1 MTAQQAAV
9 YACAVGLQVLARR
22 AAGAVLFALFVSVTA
37 RAALAEPTTVDV
49 SPHAIVLIQHTQ
61 PIWISTWDRE
71 QIAVDAGGDNP
82 AVERRPGRS
91 GPTTPT
97 TPYSVPIPAQ
107 TIEGPNG
114 QSISLGP
121 ENFPVQIPPGEHDT
135 VRIQV
140 PPTVANVMIPADT
153 SVLSIN
159 GFAATQIENYHGQLI
174 AQQRAGPLVL
184 RDVSGDAFAQ
194 NLQGQIFIADSNFNR
209 LRTRTA
215 VGNMVFQRCNV
226 RQIEATSTRGS
237 ILYNNGSFQPGLA
250 RFETV
255 TGHVALGVNG
265 PASIAVKGPPGQ
277 IYQNFDQ
284 PTPFIDRGGEANA
297 RIEGG
302 GPLVNVVT
310 RQGRVYLYDGS
321 LLNKRALPPH
331 WDQVRAPLQ
340 RFREREQ
347 QQQQQ
352 EQRRGPPPWARRPNG

>member
-1 MTAQQAAV
+1 MTAQQAAL
-9 YACAVGLQVLARR
+9 YACDVGFQVLARR
-22 AAGAVLFALFVSVTA
+22 AAAAVLFAFLLVSVTA
-37 RAALAEPTTVDV
+37 RAAFAEPTIIDV
-49 SPHAIVLIQHTQ
+49 SAHPIVLIQHTQ
-61 PIWISTWDRE
+61 PIWITTWDRQ
-71 QIAVDAGGDNP
+71 QISVDAGADAPGI
-82 AVERRPGRS
+82 ERHPGRLA
-91 GPTTPT
+91 PTTPT
-97 TPYSVPIPAQ
+97 APYSVPIPAQ

-114 QSISLGP
+114 QNVTLGP
-121 ENFPVQIPPGEHDT
+121 ENFPVQIPSGEHDT

-140 PPTVANVMIPADT
+140 PPNVANVMIPADT

-194 NLQGQIFIADSNFNR
+194 NLQGQIFVVDSNFDR

-215 VGNMVFQRCNV
+215 VSNMVFQRCNV
-226 RQIEATSTRGS
+226 RQIEATSTSGS

-265 PASIAVKGPPGQ
+265 AASIAVKGPPGQ
-277 IYQNFDQ
+277 IYQSFDQ
-284 PTPFIDRGGEANA
+284 PTPFVNRGGEANA
-297 RIEGG
+297 RIGGG

-331 WDQVRAPLQ
+331 WNQIRAPLQ
-340 RFREREQ
+340 RFRQREQ
-347 QQQQQ
+347 QQQ
-352 EQRRGPPPWARRPNG
+352 RRAPAAWQRRPN

>member
-1 MTAQQAAV
+1 MTARQTSA
-9 YACAVGLQVLARR
+9 YARLVGLQVLARR
-22 AAGAVLFALFVSVTA
+22 AGTALFALLVMATA
-37 RAALAEPTTVDV
+37 RAAGVEVTTVDV
-49 SPHAIVLIQHTQ
+49 SDQPIVLIQHSR
-61 PIWISTWDRE
+61 PIRIFSWNRE
-71 QIAVDAGGDNP
+71 QIAVDDGGALP
-82 AVERRPGRS
+82 AVERRPGRLA
-91 GPTTPT
+91 PTTPM

-107 TIEGPNG
+107 TIETPNG
-114 QSISLGP
+114 QAVTLGP
-121 ENFPVQIPPGEHDT
+121 EYFPVQIPPGRHDT

-140 PPTVANVMIPADT
+140 PPEVSTVMIPADT

-184 RDVSGDAFAQ
+184 RNVSGDAFVQ
-194 NLQGQIFIADSNFNR
+194 NLQGPIFVADSTFNR

-215 VGNMVFQRCNV
+215 VSNMVFQRCNV

-265 PASIAVKGPPGQ
+265 PASIAVKGSPGR
-277 IYQNFDQ
+277 IFQNFDQ
-284 PTPFIDRGGEANA
+284 PTPFVDRGGEANA
-297 RIEGG
+297 RIAGG

-310 RQGRVYLYDGS
+310 RRGQVYLYNGS
-321 LLNKRALPPH
+321 ILNKRALPPH
-331 WDQVRAPLQ
+331 WSQIRAPLQ

-347 QQQQQ
+347 HIR
-352 EQRRGPPPWARRPNG
+352 QRHPQYFVPRRPPER

>member
-1 MTAQQAAV
+1 MTRRQAAV
-9 YACAVGLQVLARR
+9 YAGAVGLQVLARR
-22 AAGAVLFALFVSVTA
+22 AAGAVLFALVVSVSTG
-37 RAALAEPTTVDV
+37 AALAEQPTTVDV
-49 SPHAIVLIQHTQ
+49 SDHPIVLIQHTE

-71 QIAVDAGGDNP
+71 QIAIDAGGDAPN
-82 AVERRPGRS
+82 VERRPGRLAPN
-91 GPTTPT
+91 GTA
-97 TPYSVPIPAQ
+97 PYSVPIPAQ
-107 TIEGPNG
+107 TIEAPNG
-114 QSISLGP
+114 QSITLGP
-121 ENFPVQIPPGEHDT
+121 ENFPVQIPPGQHDT
-135 VRIQV
+135 IRIQV
-140 PPTVANVMIPADT
+140 PPQVTTVMIPADT

-184 RDVSGDAFAQ
+184 RNVSGDAFVQ
-194 NLQGQIFIADSNFNR
+194 NLQGQIFVADSSFNR

-215 VGNMVFQRCNV
+215 VSNMVFQRCNV

-265 PASIAVKGPPGQ
+265 PASVAVKGPPGQ
-277 IYQNFDQ
+277 IFQNFDQ
-284 PTPFIDRGGEANA
+284 PTPFVDRGGEANA

-321 LLNKRALPPH
+321 ILNKRALPQH
-331 WDQVRAPLQ
+331 WNQIRAPLQ

-347 QQQQQ
+347 QQQQ
-352 EQRRGPPPWARRPNG
+352 RRGPPPWAQRRPNG